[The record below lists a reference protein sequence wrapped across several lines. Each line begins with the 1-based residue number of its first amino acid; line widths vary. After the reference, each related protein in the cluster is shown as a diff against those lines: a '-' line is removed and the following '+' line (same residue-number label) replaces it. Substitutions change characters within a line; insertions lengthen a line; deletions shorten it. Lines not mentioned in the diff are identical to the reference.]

1 MENKDLLQNIEG
13 FDKTNLKNVET
24 LEKSTV
30 PDSEIIEEER
40 KMVANETLEN
50 KVLFGQVTEELNI
63 EEGSHGHILKSTE
76 TKEILNLPDK
86 YDILKEKAEDAI
98 SQEVESFDQTSLKPV
113 KTLET
118 DHIEAMKTQE
128 DLKKN
133 IETFDKTE
141 SLKPTG
147 MKICLKNICPVL
159 AKYWLVLGN
168 YLV

>member
-1 MENKDLLQNIEG
+1 MQ
-13 FDKTNLKNVET
+13 
-24 LEKSTV
+24 
-30 PDSEIIEEER
+30 
-40 KMVANETLEN
+40 
-50 KVLFGQVTEELNI
+50 Q
-63 EEGSHGHILKSTE
+63 KSTE

-147 MKICLKNICPVL
+147 KIWSILSYIRVKKT
-159 AKYWLVLGN
+159 AST
-168 YLV
+168 

>member
-113 KTLET
+113 KTFET

-147 MKICLKNICPVL
+147 KIWSILSYIRVKKT
-159 AKYWLVLGN
+159 ASR
-168 YLV
+168 